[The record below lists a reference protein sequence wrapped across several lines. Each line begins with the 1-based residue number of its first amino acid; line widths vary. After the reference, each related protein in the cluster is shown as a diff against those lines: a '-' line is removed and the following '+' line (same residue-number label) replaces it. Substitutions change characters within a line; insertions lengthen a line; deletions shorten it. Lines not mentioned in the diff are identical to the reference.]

1 MGSLH
6 RRRICWLLFVSG
18 IFLTGCTGE
27 DTERLA
33 RVGHKVMGRAG
44 ALTGSSEAG
53 LMRNLQAVRGEFGE
67 QGAAGK
73 VSARLR
79 WDKSLAD
86 AKIEVKEA
94 GGAIE
99 LKGSVRDQAQKQRA
113 VELAESTEGVEKVT
127 DSLEVAAKDLHQD

>member
-18 IFLTGCTGE
+18 TLLTGCTGE
-27 DTERLA
+27 DTERRP
-33 RVGHKVMGRAG
+33 RVGHKVMERAG
-44 ALTGSSEAG
+44 AVTGSSEAG

-79 WDKSLAD
+79 WHKNMAD
-86 AKIEVKEA
+86 SRSEVKAA
-94 GGAIE
+94 GGAID
-99 LKGSVRDQAQKQRA
+99 LKGRVR
-113 VELAESTEGVEKVT
+113 
-127 DSLEVAAKDLHQD
+127 